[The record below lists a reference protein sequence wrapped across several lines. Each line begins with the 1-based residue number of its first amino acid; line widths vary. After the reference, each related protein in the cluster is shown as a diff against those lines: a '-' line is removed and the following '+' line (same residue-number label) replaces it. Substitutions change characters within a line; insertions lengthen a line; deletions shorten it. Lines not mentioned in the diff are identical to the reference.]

1 MTAIR
6 RNKKLA
12 ARVGSQLKVV
22 FGLVGTQ
29 VGGVVSL
36 GGLAELVVVSGQDS
50 VQDDACQSGDGQTGQ
65 RDGGVAHRE
74 GDAAHRVEAQ
84 TADEHHRGDNQ
95 VAGLGQVDL
104 VLPRYARPRRR
115 SYRRG

>member
-36 GGLAELVVVSGQDS
+36 GGLAELVVVSG
-50 VQDDACQSGDGQTGQ
+50 
-65 RDGGVAHRE
+65 
-74 GDAAHRVEAQ
+74 
-84 TADEHHRGDNQ
+84 
-95 VAGLGQVDL
+95 
-104 VLPRYARPRRR
+104 
-115 SYRRG
+115 